1 MKRYY
6 GVIPEPSYVRDF
18 ELDAV
23 CGSSDVELPKE
34 YALPVEKVIKVK
46 NQLETY
52 GCVSF
57 AITSALEYRLSN
69 ELGSYVELSPGYI
82 YGNPDCR
89 DGYDGKGMYDS
100 TAVAGVKK
108 CGVVENKHFDII
120 GEMTEIQTLVEER
133 ADLKDLAYKIVK
145 GYIALNYADKKKR
158 LREIKRALY
167 EYQIPLVAVSYDFFG
182 ESHAIIIYG
191 WNDKDEFLFQNSWGE
206 EYKNKGRSIIPF
218 AHINASYLFLTE
230 DLSLSFEDVKETDWF
245 YDEVKHGVFSGLISG
260 TSKTEFSPYEYLIRG
275 DAAVILARL
284 LNKVEPSV
292 NAFLKTKTQKGEK
305 VKKISFK
312 SNNTIPFI
320 DVAPKD
326 YWTSSIKKCYSN
338 GIIKGTINSLFN
350 PTGQILRC
358 ELAAIAVRT
367 IELILHEINN
377 ATGLNIQLPMNEE
390 TDFEDVSSS
399 KWYTENIEKACGYGL
414 MKGDGNGQFRP
425 EEPIIRAEATAVFVR
440 LFGTVDEIL
449 KQIR

>member
-6 GVIPEPSYVRDF
+6 GVIPEPNYVRDF
-18 ELDAV
+18 ELDVV
-23 CGSSDVELPKE
+23 CGSSDIELPKE

-89 DGYDGKGMYDS
+89 NGYNGKGMYDS

-133 ADLKDLAYKIVK
+133 ADLKDLARRIVK

-158 LREIKRALY
+158 LNEIKRAIF

-218 AHINASYLFLTE
+218 THINASYLFLTE
-230 DLSLSFEDVKETDWF
+230 DLTLPFKDVKKTDWF

-284 LNKVEPSV
+284 LNKVESSV
-292 NAFLKTKTQKGEK
+292 NAFLKTKSQRGEK
-305 VKKISFK
+305 VQDIQFLTS
-312 SNNTIPFI
+312 SSIPFI
-320 DVAPKD
+320 DIVPDA

-338 GIIKGTINSLFN
+338 GIMNGVQNNIFN

-358 ELAAIAVRT
+358 ELATIVVRT
-367 IELILHEINN
+367 LETILGEIKT
-377 ATGLNIQLPMNEE
+377 ATGQDINLPVKVACEFN
-390 TDFEDVSSS
+390 DISND
-399 KWYTENIEKACGYGL
+399 KWYAEYIEKASIQGL
-414 MKGDGNGQFRP
+414 MNGDDNKRFRP
-425 EEPIIRAEATAVFVR
+425 EEPIIRAEATAVLVR
-440 LFGTVDEIL
+440 LFKAVDEIL
-449 KQIR
+449 KSIV